1 MDVEHSKALVRFG
14 NLKVTIE
21 GAIDAANGTPDA
33 LAKDVE
39 QLLET
44 LIAERFNRMEFGL
57 AASRIR
63 ARCKVDLHWMPVRKM
78 LAKYIHRS
86 YSTLDS
92 MINAAVKA
100 ARLDDAR
107 LAALIGEGIDPTERK
122 YDSLLDDLLGADFSG
137 TVAEARD
144 VVREALGKF
153 RVLLKRVADERR
165 LAKAAAELD
174 NPSRIRRILKD
185 RLRHIPSGKRNEAGL
200 MIFREFANA
209 FEAEFSES
217 MLQFALGQ
225 AKAEVREGQNHRG
238 TELTHDAPLGNRTPT
253 GVAESGFDAIS
264 AAM

>member
-1 MDVEHSKALVRFG
+1 
-14 NLKVTIE
+14 
-21 GAIDAANGTPDA
+21 
-33 LAKDVE
+33 
-39 QLLET
+39 
-44 LIAERFNRMEFGL
+44 
-57 AASRIR
+57 
-63 ARCKVDLHWMPVRKM
+63 
-78 LAKYIHRS
+78 
-86 YSTLDS
+86 

-122 YDSLLDDLLGADFSG
+122 YDSLLDDLQGTAFSG

-153 RVLLKRVADERR
+153 RVLLKRLANERR
-165 LAKAAAELD
+165 LAKAAAEMD

-225 AKAEVREGQNHRG
+225 AKAEVRQGQNHRG
-238 TELTHDAPLGNRTPT
+238 TEFTHDAPLGNRTPT